1 MRCLFSSPSLQL
13 LLLMLMAARSSLRG
27 INHDD
32 PKLCPCKEWS
42 QSSSWNSSAADSFH
56 SKFRRIK
63 QVCVQVD
70 GYASTDHPIRSSSA
84 IPGSNVDHI
93 EQVRRLLLELRH
105 GELMRSY
112 FYMNI
117 DWLDDHWDD
126 GTPVRRHCD
135 VIMRVVDD
143 VALNASAVTSMRWSQ
158 YLNCPGDCSPVPSVG
173 VPVSV
178 LIAWMSDDDAP
189 RVEKADRSSHHLL
202 VTCSLTLGML
212 SQAMRCLQFDS
223 QSAESRRTMRLAF
236 LLYSILWR
244 RIVECGEQ
252 RRWDREVMANG
263 TGSDRDA
270 CVVYG
275 RPLYRLV
282 QRRVFALIVWIG
294 SSGKLD
300 LLRRQALTL
309 RRQPF
314 DSYFGSTDGDFV
326 VAWLATDETYPCREG
341 STACLHPENYR
352 GHLPKSNT
360 NSMPVGW
367 RCAQR
372 RPLRSLSHSLL
383 LFDPQVVLLLDDDTF
398 LNYELFRRRHRLDV
412 LGVMQQAPVV
422 FGEFV
427 GTSQQLSRQGVMA
440 GGSGYVI
447 GREAVRRLR
456 EKACVHYGTDYE
468 DSVRSNQQIQSLSIS
483 REVQELCASESSHCI
498 AIPSSVL
505 PSAVHHP
512 HFAPTSVR
520 LIDICTSLMAEEH
533 MCIHR

>member
-1 MRCLFSSPSLQL
+1 MNVEW
-13 LLLMLMAARSSLRG
+13 
-27 INHDD
+27 IDNH
-32 PKLCPCKEWS
+32 WG
-42 QSSSWNSSAADSFH
+42 
-56 SKFRRIK
+56 
-63 QVCVQVD
+63 D
-70 GYASTDHPIRSSSA
+70 GNTSVP
-84 IPGSNVDHI
+84 
-93 EQVRRLLLELRH
+93 
-105 GELMRSY
+105 
-112 FYMNI
+112 
-117 DWLDDHWDD
+117 
-126 GTPVRRHCD
+126 RHCD
-135 VIMRVVDD
+135 VILRVVDD
-143 VALNASAVTSMRWSQ
+143 VALNVSAVTRMRWSQ

-173 VPVSV
+173 VPISV
-178 LIAWMSDDDAP
+178 LIAWMSDDVRRDD
-189 RVEKADRSSHHLL
+189 KADRSSHHLL

-212 SQAMRCLQFDS
+212 SQAMRCLQFDP
-223 QSAESRRTMRLAF
+223 QSDESRRATRLAF

-244 RIVECGEQ
+244 RVIECSEQ
-252 RRWDREVMANG
+252 RRWDHEVVA
-263 TGSDRDA
+263 TGSDRDT
-270 CVVYG
+270 CVVYE
-275 RPLYRLV
+275 RPQYRLV

-294 SSGKLD
+294 SSGRLD

-309 RRQPF
+309 RRQSF
-314 DSYFGSTDGDFV
+314 DSYFGSSDSDGDFV

-412 LGVMQQAPVV
+412 LGVMMQQAPVV

-427 GTSQQLSRQGVMA
+427 GTSQQLSRRGVMA

-456 EKACVHYGTDYE
+456 AKACAHYGVDYE
-468 DSVRSNQQIQSLSIS
+468 DSVRSQQQVLSLSIS

-498 AIPSSVL
+498 AIPPTVPPSSVH
-505 PSAVHHP
+505 PP

-520 LIDICTSLMAEEH
+520 LIDLCTSLMAGEH

>member
-1 MRCLFSSPSLQL
+1 MRFLFSPTSLQL
-13 LLLMLMAARSSLRG
+13 LHVMLIAASPPLRG
-27 INHDD
+27 NIHDD
-32 PKLCPCKEWS
+32 PKQCPCKEWS
-42 QSSSWNSSAADSFH
+42 QSLSWNSSQPKS
-56 SKFRRIK
+56 RGIK

-70 GYASTDHPIRSSSA
+70 GYAST
-84 IPGSNVDHI
+84 GHI
-93 EQVRRLLLELRH
+93 ERVRRLLLDLQH
-105 GELMRSY
+105 GELTRRS

-117 DWLDDHWDD
+117 EWLDDHWDV
-126 GTPVRRHCD
+126 GSKSVRRHCD
-135 VIMRVVDD
+135 VILRVVDD
-143 VALNASAVTSMRWSQ
+143 EALNASAVTSMRWSQ

-178 LIAWMSDDDAP
+178 LITWISDDALQTD
-189 RVEKADRSSHHLL
+189 KADRSSHNLL

-212 SQAMRCLQFDS
+212 SQCPQFDS
-223 QSAESRRTMRLAF
+223 QSAASRRTMRLAF

-244 RIVECGEQ
+244 RVVECGEQ
-252 RRWDREVMANG
+252 RRWDREVVAA
-263 TGSDRDA
+263 GSDRDT
-270 CVVYG
+270 CVVYE

-282 QRRVFALIVWIG
+282 QRKVFALIIWIG
-294 SSGKLD
+294 NSETLD

-309 RRQPF
+309 RRQSF
-314 DSYFGSTDGDFV
+314 DSYFGSTDEDFV
-326 VAWLATDETYPCREG
+326 AAWLATDETYPCREG

-360 NSMPVGW
+360 NSMSVGW

-398 LNYELFRRRHRLDV
+398 LNYELFRKRHRLDV
-412 LGVMQQAPVV
+412 LGVMMQQTPVV

-427 GTSQQLSRQGVMA
+427 GTSQQLSRRGVMA
-440 GGSGYVI
+440 GGAGYVI

-456 EKACVHYGTDYE
+456 DRACVHYGTDYE
-468 DSVRSNQQIQSLSIS
+468 DSVRSKQQIQFLSIS

-498 AIPSSVL
+498 AIPPTVP
-505 PSAVHHP
+505 PSAVHPP
-512 HFAPTSVR
+512 HFAPISIR
-520 LIDICTSLMAEEH
+520 LIDLCTSLMAGEH